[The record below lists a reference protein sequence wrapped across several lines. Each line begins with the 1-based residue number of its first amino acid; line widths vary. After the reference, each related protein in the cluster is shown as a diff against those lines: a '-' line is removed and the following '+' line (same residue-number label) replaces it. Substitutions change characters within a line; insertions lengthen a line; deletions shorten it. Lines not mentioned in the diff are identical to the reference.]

1 MSATKMAG
9 GIQQACREWKK
20 LLRNGRVFSK
30 SAGSKKAAKNWQ
42 GFQHSAQKKWSRW
55 IAEGGWV
62 CSVINR
68 KSGQDG

>member
-1 MSATKMAG
+1 MLSARDINECHK
-9 GIQQACREWKK
+9 
-20 LLRNGRVFSK
+20 NGRGY
-30 SAGSKKAAKNWQ
+30 SASLQGVEKAAKNWQ